1 MLPAAHRMRA
11 AADFTDTTRRGT
23 KVARGPV
30 VVYLLAS
37 DEAWPARAG
46 LIVGRVVGGSVQRH
60 RAARRIRAALAPL
73 LPDQSPGT
81 RVVVRALAGADTDP
95 ALPAHVAEAV
105 AAARA
110 PRRAGRA

>member
-30 VVYLLAS
+30 VVYLLTS
-37 DEAWPARAG
+37 DDPRPARAG
-46 LIVGRVVGGSVQRH
+46 LIVGKAVGGSVERH
-60 RAARRIRAALAPL
+60 RAARRIRSALAPL
-73 LPDQSPGT
+73 IADLDPGT
-81 RVVVRALAGADTDP
+81 RIVVRALAGADTDP
-95 ALPAHVAEAV
+95 GLAAAMAEAV

-110 PRRAGRA
+110 PRRGGRP

>member
-1 MLPAAHRMRA
+1 MRA

-30 VVYLLAS
+30 VVYLLTS
-37 DEAWPARAG
+37 DEACPARVG
-46 LIVGRVVGGSVQRH
+46 LIVGKVVGGSVERH

-73 LPDQSPGT
+73 MTDLAPGT

-95 ALPAHVAEAV
+95 VLADALRDALSSAQGS
-105 AAARA
+105 
-110 PRRAGRA
+110 GRGTRP

>member
-30 VVYLLAS
+30 VVYLLRS
-37 DEAWPARAG
+37 DDPRPARAG
-46 LIVGRVVGGSVQRH
+46 LIVGKVVGGSVQRH
-60 RAARRIRAALAPL
+60 RAARRIRAALGPVM
-73 LPDQSPGT
+73 PDLAPGT
-81 RVVVRALAGADTDP
+81 RIVVRALAGADTDP
-95 ALPAHVAEAV
+95 ALAAAVDEAV

-110 PRRAGRA
+110 SGRGGRP